1 MEQTFNLEIL
11 DDQIGGGTDGDGV
24 SGHRSVVTPGPVTA
38 IR

>member
-1 MEQTFNLEIL
+1 MEQTLNLEIL
-11 DDQIGGGTDGDGV
+11 DDQIGGGTDGV